1 MEVVPFFATRKY
13 PRTVFDLLGCEL
25 SLYGQLIMLTTSWNW
40 VAGKPPSS
48 ALHNHLQPST
58 IVLRKRNATGKLR
71 NHLRVSN
78 SDSSKKANLSA
89 ARKERVKLDPDSHP
103 NGGGYEISDFLSHS
117 SGIQAI
123 LNTKALQSFQALD
136 ANTYRCLLPKIKLL
150 NFEAAPVLDLRVTP
164 THEDCTI
171 EMLSCKLQG
180 SEVIEDQNDRFSAFM
195 VNRMTWDTDNLEPF
209 LEVDV
214 KLNLT
219 LEIYTQPFLLLPTSA
234 VEGPGNLHAAT
245 AE

>member
-1 MEVVPFFATRKY
+1 YTSLLLFLFLFLFF
-13 PRTVFDLLGCEL
+13 CI
-25 SLYGQLIMLTTSWNW
+25 Q
-40 VAGKPPSS
+40 
-48 ALHNHLQPST
+48 
-58 IVLRKRNATGKLR
+58 RKRNATGKLR

-123 LNTKALQSFQALD
+123 LNT
-136 ANTYRCLLPKIKLL
+136 
-150 NFEAAPVLDLRVTP
+150 APVLDLRVTP